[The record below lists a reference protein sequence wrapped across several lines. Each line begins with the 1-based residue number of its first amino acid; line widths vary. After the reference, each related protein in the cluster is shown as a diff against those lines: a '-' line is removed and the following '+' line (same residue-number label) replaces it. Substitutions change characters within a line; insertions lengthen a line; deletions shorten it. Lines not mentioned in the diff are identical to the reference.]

1 MAPACQSPFGAGTQA
16 GRDTQAT
23 NMTWKE
29 KNPKAR
35 GASGLRPYLD
45 FGVQLAFQLVLL
57 SWFEASIQVSHRKKK
72 GRFTPGNRTMTLNFK
87 LQTHARQSPRDTGIS
102 RDSIKNKT
110 VWKQNEGRNP
120 FPIHPVC
127 GKLKKA
133 YKRNIGYQHGNPDRE

>member
-35 GASGLRPYLD
+35 GASGLRPYPD

-110 VWKQNEGRNP
+110 VETERREKSISNP
-120 FPIHPVC
+120 SC
-127 GKLKKA
+127 MWQTEESLQKKYRLSA
-133 YKRNIGYQHGNPDRE
+133 W